1 MEDAYLATLLS
12 DKKTSLFAI
21 FDDHGGSFLS
31 MQAPM
36 FQPLVAGTSY
46 DNWR

>member
-21 FDDHGGSFLS
+21 FDGHGGSFLS
-31 MQAPM
+31 MQAPK
-36 FQPLVAGTSY
+36 FQPLLADTSY
-46 DNWR
+46 DNWK